1 MGKVLLTKDSP
12 LLSRREKFVTSELT
26 KVALGVLMSWLSIP
40 RILVCNRPMSSTLP
54 LILSH
59 SMRSPTLKNGLKN
72 KRLMPPIMFLASYG
86 HARATKKKSVSAAGE
101 LDAESVSYL
110 LGGQTK
116 GDLTKRERERGARSD
131 ADDET
136 RAGTK
141 IYRDEAERS
150 DQGLYGKAECVG
162 KKEGGREHYQ
172 SPQRVFHPS
181 KETGTAELLLSGPLL
196 LVDAGQSRVHTCHHL
211 LDQNGDGNDPSH
223 LDSVHRF
230 EQATLLAREEAVKL
244 AKRRARSEARTTAR
258 RRRLTLP
265 ENPTLCKILTN
276 VKLMRATFSA
286 RSAPL

>member
-1 MGKVLLTKDSP
+1 MQKTDVFHPPPDPFTLDEVPHFEERAQKQKVDAPDQVFCQLWACKGN
-12 LLSRREKFVTSELT
+12 E
-26 KVALGVLMSWLSIP
+26 
-40 RILVCNRPMSSTLP
+40 
-54 LILSH
+54 
-59 SMRSPTLKNGLKN
+59 
-72 KRLMPPIMFLASYG
+72 
-86 HARATKKKSVSAAGE
+86 KKKRVSAAGE

-131 ADDET
+131 ADDKT
-136 RAGTK
+136 RAGRRT
-141 IYRDEAERS
+141 YRDEAERS
-150 DQGLYGKAECVG
+150 HQGLYGKAECVG
-162 KKEGGREHYQ
+162 KEEGGREHYQ
-172 SPQRVFHPS
+172 SPEGVFHPS
-181 KETGTAELLLSGPLL
+181 KEAGTAELFLPGPLL
-196 LVDAGQSRVHTCHHL
+196 LVDAGQSRVQTRHHL

-276 VKLMRATFSA
+276 VRLMRATFSA